1 MAIESSQFCCNKEIS
16 FTRLNYEHRFHIQ
29 VVYWTLYVQEW
40 VERPLTSSV
49 VRFFP
54 LAPRGKWHLEK
65 REYFLTYKRKQSTM
79 LSHQGTHVGLNI
91 GGWLCG
97 WYRNHVLKWY
107 SQTHNVTIYFIGSVG
122 FVICPICGTLLN
134 VMYRN
139 FKNVIH
145 RDTVIFIICL
155 LQLH

>member
-1 MAIESSQFCCNKEIS
+1 
-16 FTRLNYEHRFHIQ
+16 
-29 VVYWTLYVQEW
+29 
-40 VERPLTSSV
+40 
-49 VRFFP
+49 
-54 LAPRGKWHLEK
+54 
-65 REYFLTYKRKQSTM
+65 M

-97 WYRNHVLKWY
+97 RYINHVLKWY
-107 SQTHNVTIYFIGSVG
+107 SQTHNVTIYYISSVG